1 MVNKTRRGRNRTVR
15 TFAHILDSRQ
25 LGFGTRRLLGKSP
38 VDEGRRLTALKKFE
52 KTKPYVNV

>member
-1 MVNKTRRGRNRTVR
+1 MGRGFHGMLATCPKVR
-15 TFAHILDSRQ
+15 RQ

>member
-1 MVNKTRRGRNRTVR
+1 VR